1 MVEKLGTE
9 QLCEKGNSRLKW
21 AVILLVLTMF
31 PLAGQTICFAASVA
45 LSWDANTESDLAG
58 YKVYYKADSSSPP
71 FDGVGAVEGASPV
84 DTRNLT
90 TATISGLDPDRTYSF
105 AVTAYN
111 TTGIESAYSN
121 IVTVLEAVPPSVS
134 LSAPLNNSIVSG
146 DVLVTASA
154 SDNVGVTKMEF
165 YLNGVLQATDTANPS
180 FYLWPTSSLA
190 TGTYTLMS
198 KAYDAAG
205 NVGQSNS
212 TVVTVINDTTAPV
225 VSLTAPG
232 NNSFVSGTVA
242 ITATAGDNVGVSMV
256 EFYRNGAFL
265 SAGNVAP
272 YTINWDTTSVVN
284 GSYILMAIARD
295 NSGNSKQSAGIS
307 VVVNNMIPVISS
319 PTISDALLA
328 LQIGAG
334 KVTPTAGQVARLD
347 VAPLVN
353 GVSVPD
359 GVVNTGDA
367 IVLLSKIVG
376 KIPL

>member
-1 MVEKLGTE
+1 
-9 QLCEKGNSRLKW
+9 
-21 AVILLVLTMF
+21 MF
-31 PLAGQTICFAASVA
+31 FVMTLFSLAGQTICFAGSVA

-84 DTRNLT
+84 DSRNLT
-90 TATISGLDPDRTYSF
+90 TATISGLDPGRTYSF

-111 TTGIESAYSN
+111 RAGIESAYSN

-134 LSAPLNNSIVSG
+134 LNAPLNNSAVSG

-154 SDNVGVTKMEF
+154 GDNVGVTKMEF
-165 YLNGVLQATDTANPS
+165 YVNGVLQATATASPY
-180 FYLWPTSSLA
+180 FYSWLTSSLA

-212 TVVTVINDTTAPV
+212 ATVTVINDTTAPV
-225 VSLTAPG
+225 VSLSAPG
-232 NNSFVSGTVA
+232 NNSSVKGTVP
-242 ITATAGDNVGVSMV
+242 ITASAGDNVGVSMV

-265 SAGNVAP
+265 SGSNVAP
-272 YTINWDTTSVVN
+272 YVFNWDTTSVGN
-284 GSYILMAIARD
+284 GSYTLTAIARD
-295 NSGNSKQSAGIS
+295 NSGNTTQSAGIS
-307 VVVNNMIPVISS
+307 VVVNNTLPDLSS

-334 KVTPTAGQVARLD
+334 KVTPTAGQVTRLD

>member
-1 MVEKLGTE
+1 
-9 QLCEKGNSRLKW
+9 
-21 AVILLVLTMF
+21 MF
-31 PLAGQTICFAASVA
+31 PLAVQTICFAASVA

-121 IVTVLEAVPPSVS
+121 IITVLEAVPPSVS

-146 DVLVTASA
+146 EVLVTASA

-165 YLNGVLQATDTANPS
+165 YLNGVLQATDTANPY
-180 FYLWPTSSLA
+180 FYSWPTSSLA

-232 NNSFVSGTVA
+232 NNSSVSGTVA
-242 ITATAGDNVGVSMV
+242 IKATAGDNVGVSMV

-272 YTINWDTTSVVN
+272 YVTNWDTTSVVN

-367 IVLLSKIVG
+367 IVLLSKVVG